1 VRKIGTLLIL
11 LITLSSCGFPNQEQE
26 TIDPCI
32 EIKKTA
38 QNIAKNFPNLNEVD
52 KTRAKLEL
60 LRWAFM
66 VTGDP
71 QCFDGE
77 TVATAKSA
85 IALVG
90 SNSN

>member
-52 KTRAKLEL
+52 KSRAKLEL
-60 LRWAFM
+60 LKWAFM

-85 IALVG
+85 IALVS
-90 SNSN
+90 SNPN

>member
-1 VRKIGTLLIL
+1 MRKIGTLLIL
-11 LITLSSCGFPNQEQE
+11 LITLSSCGFPKQEQE

-32 EIKKTA
+32 EIRKTA
-38 QNIAKNFPNLNEVD
+38 QTIAKYFPILNEAD
-52 KTRAKLEL
+52 KNRAKLEL
-60 LRWAFM
+60 LKWAFM

-85 IALVG
+85 IALVS
-90 SNSN
+90 SNPN